1 MTDKYQ
7 VNDINGLLEQI
18 SNLKQINQNIYYVC
32 DDLKTYVNQIRDAWQ
47 SDTTDRESYLGS
59 LQRDLQNISIL
70 VTAIVKLNSNLET
83 FATSA
88 QDISKTV

>member
-1 MTDKYQ
+1 MTDNYQ